1 MSMSTV
7 LIGLIIGIAFG
18 AALYLSDLANP
29 DKIIGTLRLKDF
41 HAMRVIGVF
50 ILSSI
55 LGVWILDTGGL
66 ANLSIKPAAWLA
78 VGLGGALLGAGFG
91 MTGYCPGTGLAAAAS
106 GRVDALITVIG
117 MFAGTAAYI
126 VTYDW
131 IGAPL
136 AKIANQGEVTFTDV
150 TGIPPVV
157 WVLVLVGGGGVA
169 LWLTRNMAGHKPAPA
184 RDKAEGEAPHHGLG
198 ASSH

>member
-1 MSMSTV
+1 MSTILLGL
-7 LIGLIIGIAFG
+7 LIGLAFG

-50 ILSSI
+50 ILTGI
-55 LGVWILDTGGL
+55 AGVWLLDLAGL
-66 ANLSIKPAAWLA
+66 ANLSVKPAAWVA

-106 GRVDALITVIG
+106 GRIDALITVVG

-126 VTYDW
+126 ATYRW
-131 IGAPL
+131 IGGPL
-136 AKIANQGEVTFTDV
+136 VNIANQGEVTFAEV
-150 TGIPPVV
+150 TGVPTAV
-157 WVLVLVGGGGVA
+157 WVLLLVGGGSAA
-169 LWLTRNMAGHKPAPA
+169 LFVTRNMGGRRPAPA
-184 RDKAEGEAPHHGLG
+184 KVEAGRETPQHGLG